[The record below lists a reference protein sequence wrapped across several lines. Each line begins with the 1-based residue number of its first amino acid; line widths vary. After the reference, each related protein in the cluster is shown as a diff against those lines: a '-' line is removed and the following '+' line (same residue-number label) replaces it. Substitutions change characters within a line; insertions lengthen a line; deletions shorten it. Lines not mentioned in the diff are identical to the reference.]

1 MIIKP
6 STPEAYKLIHDGIL
20 ALSRVEETGIGV
32 DVEYLQK
39 TKKKLAKDIREDET
53 TLRESE
59 EYGKWR
65 RRFGT
70 KTNLSSRRQAATIF
84 FDVMGYKPSSF
95 TEKGTPQVDE
105 HALQEIGTPFAK
117 AFLRLEKLRKLH
129 GTFLSGIDR
138 EVEGDRLHPFF
149 NLHIPRTFR
158 GSSDSPNFQN
168 FPVRDPFMAKIIR
181 SVFRARPGFRIVET
195 DYVGVE
201 VRGAACYHKDPVML
215 KYIKD
220 PTKDM
225 HRDMAQQC
233 FLIDDPSQVSKE
245 ARYCNTGEAPIHM
258 HNGPAKLIEEVRV
271 GDSVL
276 GWITRPDGRKQMVA
290 SRVIR
295 KSRRKAEVVKI
306 TMASGKVIRCT
317 ADHRWYNRNCT
328 PFRKKKGLVNEY
340 IPAAVGRYL
349 CYSFKPVEFLTASER
364 EAAAYLAGIYD
375 GEGSKNVI
383 AQCKN
388 HNPEV
393 CAKIEEAL
401 RMLGIEWSYSSADI
415 KYCLLGGLETHAK
428 LAAWMSSAKPYFR
441 NSVLAAS
448 SFLHK
453 DKVVAI
459 EADGTEWVY
468 SMTTSTGNYF
478 AWGYASKNCG
488 KNMFV
493 FPQFYGDFYMN
504 NARSLWDAMVKMELK
519 VGDKLM
525 IDHLK
530 SKGITERGDCD
541 PGKMKGGTPA
551 GDHTFEAHIQKV
563 EHDFWNN
570 RFKKYGKWKKN
581 WLDQYVAEGGFSMLT
596 GFRVEGVLAK
606 NDVINYPVQGA
617 SFHCLLWS
625 LIELERELRKRK
637 MKSRIVGQIH
647 DSLIAEV
654 PDNELAEYSILIDE
668 IMTKRVKDH
677 WSWIITPLDIEMEV
691 TPVGGTWYEKKKT
704 PLEDLFKGFA
714 P

>member
-6 STPEAYKLIHDGIL
+6 STPDAYRLIHDGIL
-20 ALSRVEETGIGV
+20 ALSRVEETGIGI
-32 DVEYLQK
+32 DVEYLEK
-39 TKKKLAKDIREDET
+39 TKKKLAKDIRRDET
-53 TLRESE
+53 TLRDSD

-84 FDVMGYKPSSF
+84 FEVMGHKPSSF
-95 TEKGTPQVDE
+95 TDKGTPQVDE

-129 GTFLSGIDR
+129 GTFLTGISR
-138 EVEGDRLHPFF
+138 EVDGDRLHPFF

-168 FPVRDPFMAKIIR
+168 FPVRDPFMAQIIR
-181 SVFRARPGFRIVET
+181 SVFRPREGFQIVET

-220 PTKDM
+220 PSKDM

-245 ARYCNTGEAPIHM
+245 ARY
-258 HNGPAKLIEEVRV
+258 
-271 GDSVL
+271 
-276 GWITRPDGRKQMVA
+276 
-290 SRVIR
+290 
-295 KSRRKAEVVKI
+295 
-306 TMASGKVIRCT
+306 
-317 ADHRWYNRNCT
+317 
-328 PFRKKKGLVNEY
+328 
-340 IPAAVGRYL
+340 
-349 CYSFKPVEFLTASER
+349 
-364 EAAAYLAGIYD
+364 
-375 GEGSKNVI
+375 
-383 AQCKN
+383 
-388 HNPEV
+388 
-393 CAKIEEAL
+393 
-401 RMLGIEWSYSSADI
+401 
-415 KYCLLGGLETHAK
+415 
-428 LAAWMSSAKPYFR
+428 
-441 NSVLAAS
+441 
-448 SFLHK
+448 
-453 DKVVAI
+453 
-459 EADGTEWVY
+459 
-468 SMTTSTGNYF
+468 
-478 AWGYASKNCG
+478 CG

-519 VGDKLM
+519 VGDKSM

-541 PGKMKGGTPA
+541 PGKGRAGGPRVDA

-570 RFKKYGKWKKN
+570 RFKKYGKWKRD
-581 WLDQYVAEGGFSMLT
+581 WLDQYTAEGGFSMLT

-625 LIELERELRKRK
+625 LIQLEKELRKRK

-654 PDNELAEYSILIDE
+654 HASELAEYSKLIHE
-668 IMTKRVKDH
+668 IMTQRVKDH
-677 WSWIITPLDIEMEV
+677 WKWIITPLDIEMEV
-691 TPVGGTWYEKKKT
+691 APVNGTWYEKKKVA
-704 PLEDLFKGFA
+704 LSELFKGVA
-714 P
+714 